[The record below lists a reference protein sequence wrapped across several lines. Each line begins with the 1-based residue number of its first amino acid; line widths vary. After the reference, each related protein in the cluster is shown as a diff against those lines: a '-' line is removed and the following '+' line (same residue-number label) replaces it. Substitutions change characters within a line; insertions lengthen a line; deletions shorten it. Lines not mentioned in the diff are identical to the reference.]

1 MLVAQ
6 NSLGPVCSLPLTV
19 RGSQRET
26 YERVQTNLNDNLKE
40 PGKEADFL
48 STLLNRIFVVMI
60 VGALLSLWLSSST

>member
-1 MLVAQ
+1 MARKTASKLRA
-6 NSLGPVCSLPLTV
+6 LH
-19 RGSQRET
+19 RGQRET
-26 YERVQTNLNDNLKE
+26 YERVQINLNDKKLKE

>member
-1 MLVAQ
+1 MARKTASKLRA
-6 NSLGPVCSLPLTV
+6 LH
-19 RGSQRET
+19 RGQRET
-26 YERVQTNLNDNLKE
+26 YERVQTNLNDKRVKE